1 MKIEELV
8 SDIKLESIRHIEIRG
23 VLGKQSMTASDDQE
37 ASTDVGGS
45 EDSND
50 FDVSIDI
57 NPRSWGQNI
66 EIWFR
71 MTIDTSDGQLVDTV
85 SVSYTRSTSDVIPD
99 AVQDDFVERVAIM
112 AAFPYL
118 REGIQALGSRLE
130 FDPVP
135 VLPVLEQGQFTAQRS
150 NEAPSEHKS

>member
-1 MKIEELV
+1 MKVEELV
-8 SDIKLESIRHIEIRG
+8 ADIELGSIRHIEVRG
-23 VLGKQSMTASDDQE
+23 VLGRQSTTAPDDQE
-37 ASTDVGGS
+37 ASTDVGYG
-45 EDSND
+45 EDPND

-57 NPRSWGQNI
+57 NPRSWGQVI

-71 MTIDTSDGQLVDTV
+71 MTIDTGDGQLVDTV
-85 SVSYTRSTSDVIPD
+85 SVSYTRSTSDVISDP
-99 AVQDDFVERVAIM
+99 VRDDFVERVAIM

-135 VLPVLEQGQFTAQRS
+135 VLPILKQGQFTAQRS
-150 NEAPSEHKS
+150 TEVSSEAGT